1 MALESSPRMSG
12 FLPKAEVANRGL
24 ELPLLAEGVEE
35 VLLIFAIRRDSLEFL
50 ILQGDYGDDG

>member
-1 MALESSPRMSG
+1 MSG

-35 VLLIFAIRRDSLEFL
+35 VLLIFAIRRDFLEFL